1 MLERLRE
8 FWGRLSQNQRILLG
22 SLGAAFVALMIFVM
36 TWAAKPEYAVLY
48 ANLETAD
55 ASVIVDRLR
64 GDNVPYEVDG
74 GGGTIK
80 VPQDRV
86 HDLRLSLAA
95 DGLPS
100 SGTGYELLDSSKL
113 GWTDFVQKFQHRR
126 ALEGEIARTIQT
138 LAEIQSARVHLV
150 IPEPSLFIE
159 EEKPATASVVL
170 QLKSGA
176 RVQPGQI
183 AGIVH
188 LVSSAVEGLSPD
200 QVTLLDTAGHLLSA
214 PNADPLL
221 GVSSDQLALV
231 QKKEEEMTEK
241 VQSLLETVLGRGKSV
256 TRIAVEMDFEKTE
269 STIESFDADNPVVRS
284 ETTTNATGQTG
295 EKTETGTTNYEI
307 SKRIEHKTKPAGLVS
322 RITASVFVD
331 GNYEDG
337 PNGEKVYVPRT
348 DEEMAK
354 FQNII
359 RTAIGFDDA
368 RGDQLTVENIAF
380 DNSAEEDERRDMVN
394 SQRMQMLLQV
404 AGRVGSIALVGLV
417 LFMAVRMVRRSQ
429 LFNPPPPVEV
439 EPEVLD
445 KDNPLL
451 VKKPK
456 EAEIM
461 RGRIVE
467 LARQKPEE
475 VSRILRTWLREE
487 AS

>member
-1 MLERLRE
+1 MFDRVRDFWERL
-8 FWGRLSQNQRILLG
+8 SPNQRILMG
-22 SLGAAFVALMIFVM
+22 SLGAAFVVLMVLVL
-36 TWAAKPEYAVLY
+36 TWAAKPEYSVLY

-55 ASVIVDRLR
+55 ASVIVDRLK
-64 GDNVPYEVDG
+64 GDGIDFEIAQG
-74 GGGTIK
+74 GRTIK
-80 VPQDRV
+80 VPENRV
-86 HDLRLSLAA
+86 HDMRLSLAA

-138 LAEIQSARVHLV
+138 LSEIQSARVHLV

-170 QLKSGA
+170 QLKAGG
-176 RVQPGQI
+176 RIEPGQI

-214 PNADPLL
+214 PNSDPLL
-221 GVSSDQLALV
+221 GVNSDQLALV
-231 QKKEEEMTEK
+231 EKKETEITDK

-256 TRIAVEMDFEKTE
+256 TRIAVAMDFEKTE

-284 ETTTNATGQTG
+284 ETTTNATGDG
-295 EKTETGTTNYEI
+295 GGRTETGTTNYEI
-307 SKRIEHKTKPAGLVS
+307 SKKVERKTKPAGTVE

-331 GNYEDG
+331 GSYEEG
-337 PNGEKVYVPRT
+337 PDGEKVYVPRS

-354 FQNII
+354 FENII
-359 RTAIGFDDA
+359 RTAIGFNDT

-380 DNSAEEDERRDMVN
+380 DNSAEEEERRDMVN
-394 SQRMQMLLQV
+394 AQRMQMITQV

-417 LFMAVRMVRRSQ
+417 LFLAIRMVRRSQ
-429 LFNPPPPVEV
+429 LFNPPSEV
-439 EPEVLD
+439 EAVQESEEL
-445 KDNPLL
+445 NSLL
-451 VKKPK
+451 LKKPK
-456 EAEIM
+456 ESEVM
-461 RGRIVE
+461 RTRIIE
-467 LARQKPEE
+467 LARQKPED
-475 VSRILRTWLREE
+475 VSRILRSWMREE